1 MDKYTVIVQLA
12 ELVAQARREGF
23 NAELSVGCIERE
35 HNLVS
40 EEYNRFLGLS
50 MGGGRFGC
58 DSGDLSDGLRLYVE
72 AVAKLEKMRA
82 EKAERLAKEKAE
94 RREQYLKL
102 KAEFYGEGV

>member
-23 NAELSVGCIERE
+23 ESSLHIGNPNRSYEDAER
-35 HNLVS
+35 ND
-40 EEYNRFLGLS
+40 FLTVAMSGYYLDQKKSSLS
-50 MGGGRFGC
+50 MG
-58 DSGDLSDGLRLYVE
+58 LALYAE
-72 AVAKLEKMRA
+72 ALAELEKMRV
-82 EKAERLAKEKAE
+82 EKAKRLEKEKAE

>member
-23 NAELSVGCIERE
+23 ES
-35 HNLVS
+35 H
-40 EEYNRFLGLS
+40 
-50 MGGGRFGC
+50 
-58 DSGDLSDGLRLYVE
+58 LYVGDPKGVYDGAESSSFLIVAMRSGHHLDRKQSSLSKGLALYAE
-72 AVAKLEKMRA
+72 ALADLEKLRA
-82 EKAERLAKEKAE
+82 EKVERLAKEKAE